1 MFNQIKAQA
10 QALKTKAQAA
20 KDKYITEE
28 YKAQAKE
35 LGNKTLQF
43 AKDNPTDIMV
53 GIITL
58 MVIDMDSSIEAIEES
73 SEISAFVD
81 ADEYI
86 NFR

>member
-10 QALKTKAQAA
+10 QALKSKAQAA
-20 KDKYITEE
+20 KDKYVTEE

-86 NFR
+86 NYR

>member
-10 QALKTKAQAA
+10 QALKSKAQAA

-86 NFR
+86 NYR

>member
-10 QALKTKAQAA
+10 QALKNKAQAA

>member
-10 QALKTKAQAA
+10 QALKSKAQAA

-73 SEISAFVD
+73 SEVSAFVD

-86 NFR
+86 NYR

>member
-86 NFR
+86 NYR

>member
-1 MFNQIKAQA
+1 MFNQLKANLQA
-10 QALKTKAQAA
+10 IQTKASSL
-20 KDKYITEE
+20 ITAER
-28 YKAQAKE
+28 KAQAKE
-35 LGNKTLQF
+35 LGNKAVQY
-43 AKDNPTDIMV
+43 AKENPTDIMV

-86 NFR
+86 NYR